1 MRKNLIFF
9 TVKVVKQCDRGCKFS
24 ILGNFQLQGF
34 GLDRNP
40 WAVKNPQEFTTKKI
54 NQVRIGF
61 RGRGR
66 EQGQQSLNQSKINLY
81 SGMQAQL
88 RGLDYLPFKPPQEC
102 SKEVEASQHS
112 LKMDNHK

>member
-40 WAVKNPQEFTTKKI
+40 WAVKNPQEFTTKENKSG
-54 NQVRIGF
+54 QDRV
-61 RGRGR
+61 
-66 EQGQQSLNQSKINLY
+66 QG
-81 SGMQAQL
+81 SGQGA
-88 RGLDYLPFKPPQEC
+88 GSAVTKP
-102 SKEVEASQHS
+102 K
-112 LKMDNHK
+112 